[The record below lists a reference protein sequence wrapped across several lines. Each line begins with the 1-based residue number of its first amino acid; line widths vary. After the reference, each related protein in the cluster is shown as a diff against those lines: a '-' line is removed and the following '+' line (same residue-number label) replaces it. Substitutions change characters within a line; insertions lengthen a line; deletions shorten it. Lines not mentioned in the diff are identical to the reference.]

1 MATVGLAIAGARRI
15 DVVWAGKA
23 GTLALMFALPMF
35 LIADA
40 ARSVRFVFD
49 FCGWGFAIG
58 GIVLG
63 YFAAV
68 KYVPA
73 ARAALRGRPDARGS
87 GGGGFMK
94 AVILA
99 GGEGTRLRPLTSNQP
114 KPMMPIANAPMM
126 EHIVRLL
133 AKHGFDDIVVTVAF
147 LANHIRNYFGD
158 GSEFGVRMQYATEES
173 PLGTA
178 GSVRNAMDELD
189 ETFLVVAGDALTDID
204 LGEVMKAHRAAD
216 AFATIALKRVENPVE
231 FGIVI
236 TREDGTIERFLEK
249 PTWGEVFS
257 DTINTNIYV
266 LEPEI
271 FDFIAPDEV
280 VDFSG
285 DVFPEVLAR
294 GKKLVGH
301 VIDGYW
307 EDVGT
312 LEAYRRAHEDILD
325 GRMHIEMPGFEVRD
339 GVWLG
344 EGADLSP
351 EAEVYGPVLDR
362 RQLAGRGGRG
372 AAPVHRAR
380 RRRRREGRRRARA
393 LRRPRPRLHRSE
405 RAAARRG
412 RRPGERHPRRRAPRG
427 ERRRSATS
435 ASSAT
440 HAIINPSVKIYP
452 FKMVEAGALVTSS
465 IVWESKGARTLFGR
479 RGVRGLANVDITSEV
494 AVRLAM
500 AYGTAL
506 KKGSVVCTS
515 RDTSRSARALKRA
528 LIAGLNLSG
537 VHVMDLELSTVPLT
551 RFQVR
556 TQHAQGGISVRLA
569 SGDPDS
575 VEIRFMDEY
584 GADIDEGAQRKIER
598 LLYREDFRRAFAGDI
613 GDIVFPPRAIEF
625 YTAALEASVQPERL
639 RRRSFKVVLDYSYGA
654 TSILMPNVLAKLGAS
669 VLAVNPFAATSGATG
684 SVDDLETRVK
694 TIGDLVRT
702 SGSDLGYVFD
712 PDGET
717 ATIID
722 DQGVPLVGRA
732 GAARAG
738 QARVRAT
745 PGIAARAAGL
755 GEPRGRAPRSAQRR
769 ADHVDEAVGVAPHGG
784 GRRAATSTSRRRR
797 KAGSSGRRSCPR
809 TTRSPRSCTC
819 STCSRRAGGRCRRS
833 SPRCP
838 RPTSRTTS
846 CRRRGNARAR

>member
-1 MATVGLAIAGARRI
+1 V
-15 DVVWAGKA
+15 
-23 GTLALMFALPMF
+23 
-35 LIADA
+35 
-40 ARSVRFVFD
+40 
-49 FCGWGFAIG
+49 
-58 GIVLG
+58 
-63 YFAAV
+63 
-68 KYVPA
+68 
-73 ARAALRGRPDARGS
+73 
-87 GGGGFMK
+87 K

-114 KPMMPIANAPMM
+114 KPMLPIANAPMM

-158 GSEFGVRMQYATEES
+158 GSDFGVRMRYATEES

-204 LGEVMKAHRAAD
+204 LGAVMKAHKARD
-216 AFATIALKRVENPVE
+216 AFVSIALKRVENPVE

-266 LEPEI
+266 LQPEI
-271 FDFIAPDEV
+271 FDYIPAQQV

-285 DVFPEVLAR
+285 DVFPQLLADGR
-294 GKKLVGH
+294 RLVGH
-301 VIDGYW
+301 VVDGYW

-325 GRMHIEMPGFEVRD
+325 GHMNLEIPGFEVRE

-344 EGADLSP
+344 EGADVSP
-351 EAEVYGPVLDR
+351 EAEVIGPVLIGDNSR
-362 RQLAGRGGRG
+362 VERG
-372 AAPVHRAR
+372 AVLRPYTVLGADVVVKADAELERCVVHDHVYMGHAARAR
-380 RRRRREGRRRARA
+380 GAVIGRASD
-393 LRRPRPRLHRSE
+393 LRDYSRVDE
-405 RAAARRG
+405 NVVIG
-412 RRPGERHPRRRAPRG
+412 DECFVGD
-427 ERRRSATS
+427 
-435 ASSAT
+435 
-440 HAIINPSVKIYP
+440 HAIINQSVKIYP
-452 FKMVEAGALVTSS
+452 FKTVEAGALVTSS

-494 AVRLAM
+494 AIRLAA

-528 LIAGLNLSG
+528 IIAGLQLAG
-537 VHVMDLELSTVPLT
+537 VNVMDLELATLPLT

-556 TQHAQGGISVRLA
+556 SQRAQGGISVRLVP
-569 SGDPDS
+569 GDPES
-575 VEIRFMDEY
+575 VEIRFIDED

-613 GDIVFPPRAIEF
+613 GDIVFPPRAIEY
-625 YTAALEASVQPERL
+625 YTAALDASVDAALL
-639 RRRSFKVVLDYSYGA
+639 RQRSFKVVLDYSFGA
-654 TSILMPNVLAKLGAS
+654 VSMVMPNVLAKIGAS
-669 VLAVNPFAATSGATG
+669 VLAVNPYASTEGAAAADTDS
-684 SVDDLETRVK
+684 DTRVAAL
-694 TIGDLVRT
+694 GNLVRA
-702 SGSDLGYVFD
+702 SGSDLGFVFD

-722 DQGVPLVGRA
+722 DQGTALTAEQALLVLVRLVCEQRAPARIALPVSVSSEAERIAATYGAEITWTKLSAAHLMEVSGTNNVQFAASQEGGFIWPAFMPAYDSAATLVHLLELLARSERSLSSVLDEIPETFIAHEAVPTPWERKGAVMRGVMERAKGKPTTLVDGVKVTSDDGWA
-732 GAARAG
+732 LVLPDPELAITHVWSEGVNAVEARRLVAIYAG
-738 QARVRAT
+738 QVAEL
-745 PGIAARAAGL
+745 AG
-755 GEPRGRAPRSAQRR
+755 
-769 ADHVDEAVGVAPHGG
+769 
-784 GRRAATSTSRRRR
+784 
-797 KAGSSGRRSCPR
+797 
-809 TTRSPRSCTC
+809 
-819 STCSRRAGGRCRRS
+819 
-833 SPRCP
+833 
-838 RPTSRTTS
+838 
-846 CRRRGNARAR
+846 